1 MKTAFEWYLLGSCQ
15 RGQIVTVLWEGG
27 FEVPPALSAPLVAAK
42 LLVLTVIG
50 TVVIRAKADWGG
62 GEGDGNGGT

>member
-1 MKTAFEWYLLGSCQ
+1 M
-15 RGQIVTVLWEGG
+15 TVLWEGG